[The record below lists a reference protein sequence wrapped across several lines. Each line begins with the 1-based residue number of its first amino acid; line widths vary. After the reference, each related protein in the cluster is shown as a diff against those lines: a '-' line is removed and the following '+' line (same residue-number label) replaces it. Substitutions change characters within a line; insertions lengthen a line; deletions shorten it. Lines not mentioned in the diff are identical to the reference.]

1 MNHYGKNF
9 EQLDY
14 QKRKNA
20 KFDLKKEL
28 EKKKALSIATMSNIK
43 IQVKRKIS
51 NIRSKNVSIQA
62 NQQF

>member
-28 EKKKALSIATMSNIK
+28 EKKKALSLATMSNIK